1 MGKSDFA
8 SYQASIKVVGVGGGG
23 CNAVN
28 RMIQKEVKGV
38 EFIVVN
44 SDAQDLEAAS
54 SKKRIQIG
62 PKLTR
67 GLGVGGDHEIGQK
80 AAEESREEL
89 TAALCETDLL
99 FVTAGMGG
107 GTGTGA
113 APVIAEIGKESKV
126 LTIGIVTK
134 PFTFEGSVRRD
145 KAEEGIAHLV
155 ECCDTVIVIPNDR
168 LLSICDYRVSVDDAF
183 TMADEVLRN
192 GVQAISEL
200 LTVPGL
206 INLDFADVKAIM
218 TNAGQAWM
226 ALGKGS
232 GPNRASD
239 AAKAAIS
246 SPLLDV
252 SIDGAMGVLLNITG
266 DTTLSISEVNEAAEI
281 IREAVDPKAN
291 IIFGVAHDVN
301 MSDDVK
307 ITLVATG
314 FPGGKQL
321 GTKQQT
327 EDEIRQKLIALKEE
341 DNLDAPTFLRNPL
354 PQRKKQTMSFNAVE
368 EMERTDCAAVEK

>member
-28 RMIQKEVKGV
+28 RMIQNDIKGV
-38 EFIVVN
+38 EFIVAN
-44 SDAQDLEAAS
+44 SDAQDLEKS
-54 SKKRIQIG
+54 ICKRRIQIG

-67 GLGVGGDHEIGQK
+67 GLGVGGDWEVGQK

-89 TAALCETDLL
+89 GNALCETDLL

-113 APVIAEIGKESKV
+113 APVIADIGKQSKV

-134 PFTFEGSVRRD
+134 PFTFEGSVRRN
-145 KAEEGIAHLV
+145 KAEEGIANLV
-155 ECCDTVIVIPNDR
+155 EVCDTVIVIPNDR
-168 LLSICDYRVSVDDAF
+168 LLSICDYRVSVEDAF

-192 GVQAISEL
+192 GVQSISEL

-226 ALGKGS
+226 AIGKGS
-232 GPNRASD
+232 GPNRATD

-252 SIDGAMGVLLNITG
+252 SIEGAKGVLLNITG
-266 DTTLSISEVNEAAEI
+266 DNSLSISEVNEAAEL
-281 IREAVDPKAN
+281 IRCAVDPKAN
-291 IIFGVAHDVN
+291 IIFGVAQNEALQDEVH
-301 MSDDVK
+301 

-314 FPGGKQL
+314 FPNAKNVGMK
-321 GTKQQT
+321 TET
-327 EDEIRQKLIALKEE
+327 EDQIRQKLMTLK
-341 DNLDAPTFLRNPL
+341 DDDDLDSPTFLRNPL
-354 PQRKKQTMSFNAVE
+354 PTRKKQTLAFNAT
-368 EMERTDCAAVEK
+368 MEFDPSHNRQRVH